1 MNLFKSAELMR
12 TAVPVVKD
20 VATKMPIIYVSA
32 GPVVV
37 GDLLDIRAHIQA
49 TNENDFSIAWNMYVT
64 VNIDRV
70 DHLLGQIDYSTGRNL
85 LRPIHHDG
93 LVNSFLYQCPVS
105 SPNLYVT
112 LCVTTK
118 PLVGSTKLPKGRD
131 LDINYGMLTVRRN

>member
-1 MNLFKSAELMR
+1 VTLFKSAELMM
-12 TAVPVVKD
+12 TAVPVGRD
-20 VATKMPIIYVSA
+20 VATKRPIIYVSA
-32 GPVVV
+32 GPVVA

-49 TNENDFSIAWNMYVT
+49 TNENEFSVAWNMYVT
-64 VNIDRV
+64 INTDMVN
-70 DHLLGQIDYSTGRNL
+70 HLLGQIDYSTGRNL

-93 LVNSFLYQCPVS
+93 LVNSFLYQCPVT

-118 PLVGSTKLPKGRD
+118 PLIGSSKLPKGRD